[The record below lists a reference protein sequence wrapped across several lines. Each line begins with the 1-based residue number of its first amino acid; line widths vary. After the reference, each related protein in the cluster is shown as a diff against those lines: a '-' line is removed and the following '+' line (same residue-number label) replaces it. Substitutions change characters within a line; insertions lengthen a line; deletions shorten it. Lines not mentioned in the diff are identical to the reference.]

1 MKTTPRLRLTVNL
14 DALAAN
20 WRWLAARSHPAECAA
35 AVKANGYGTGMDR
48 VAPAL
53 MAAGCKTFFVA
64 TGEEGLALRKLAEN
78 SRIFVLDGVRTEA
91 EVDVFASSRLMPV
104 LNSAEQLSRWQNWNG
119 PFAVMLDTGINRL
132 GFRQAD
138 FARINFEHMNIVLVM
153 SHLASADQPD
163 APKNL
168 QQLQTFQAYLT
179 QCWNTDASLANSAA
193 ILLGAEYHF
202 QLTRPGLA
210 LYGGWAGPP
219 GSEQV
224 RQVIT
229 AEASVLQVRNLD
241 AGESAGYNATWTARR
256 PSRIATLGA
265 GYADGYLRA
274 FSNTGRVWLGGT
286 RCPVVGR
293 VSMDMITVDVTDAGP
308 VQEGDYAELIG
319 PHITLKEASQA
330 SGLSQYELLT
340 SLGSRY
346 ERIYIGDSA

>member
-1 MKTTPRLRLTVNL
+1 MLAPPRLRLTVDL
-14 DALAAN
+14 AALAAN

-35 AVKANGYGTGMDR
+35 AVKANGYGTGMER
-48 VAPAL
+48 AVPAL
-53 MAAGCKTFFVA
+53 MGAGCQTFFVA
-64 TGEEGLALRKLAEN
+64 TCQEGRALRKLSDSA
-78 SRIFVLDGVRTEA
+78 RIFVLDGVRTEA
-91 EVDVFASSRLMPV
+91 EVDMFASSRLMPV
-104 LNSAEQLSRWQNWNG
+104 LNSAEQLSRWQSWNG
-119 PFAVMLDTGINRL
+119 PCAIMLETGINRL

-138 FARINFEHMNIVLVM
+138 VASINFEHMSIVLTM
-153 SHLASADQPD
+153 SHLVSADYPD
-163 APKNL
+163 DPKNQ
-168 QQLQTFQAYLT
+168 QQLQAFQAYLM
-179 QCWNTDASLANSAA
+179 QCPNTDASLANSAA
-193 ILLGAEYHF
+193 ILLGPAYHF
-202 QLTRPGLA
+202 QLTRPGIA

-229 AEASVLQVRNLD
+229 AEASVLQVRNLE
-241 AGESAGYNATWTARR
+241 AGESVGYNAIWTARR

-274 FSNTGRVWLGGT
+274 FSNTGMVWLGST
-286 RCPVVGR
+286 HCPVVGR

-346 ERIYIGDSA
+346 DRTYVGDNA